1 MTGGDAG
8 IQHAH
13 AQYVG
18 AFIDELVRAGVAHL
32 VYAPGSRS
40 TPLVVMA
47 DRHPLLKLWSHID
60 ERSAAFFAL
69 GLAKATGRPAAV
81 LCTSGSAA
89 ANFFPAVV
97 EAYHARVPLLV
108 LTADRPHE
116 LRDVGAPQT
125 MNQIHLYGQQVKWFA
140 EMAPPDGDPA
150 MIRYSRVTAAR
161 AVAVA
166 MAAPAG
172 PVHLNFPLREPLLP
186 VPAGEGQARGPWANA
201 VEARPP
207 GEPYVAVAQGQ
218 RQLSNEETAALAREL
233 VSVERG
239 LILCGPQEDLA
250 LAPAVARLAAV
261 LGWPVLA
268 DPLSQVR
275 CGPHHH
281 PLILDFYDALLRD
294 EVFAG
299 EHAPEVVMRFGA
311 MPTAKS
317 ILLYLQRHARC
328 RQVVVDDGG
337 WREPTHL
344 AARLVQAE
352 AVGLAQS
359 LADAVAQVKGQPP
372 ADTAEQSPWT
382 RSWLAAND
390 VARTVISQM
399 LEAPSEAADSEGRVF
414 WELARLLPPNACLF
428 AGSSMPV
435 RDLDSFFPASQR
447 PLRIMA
453 NRGLNGIDGVVSTA
467 LGASAALARGEDN
480 GPLLLVIGD
489 LSFFHDMNGLLAA
502 KLHGLDATIIL
513 INNDGGGIFS
523 FLPQAQGAEN
533 FEALFGTPTGLDFR
547 PAVSMYGGR
556 FVDTTT
562 WPQFRAAVQEGM
574 AGQGLTVVQVRTS
587 RQANV
592 AQHHGIWQAVGRAL
606 AEGRS

>member
-18 AFIDELVRAGVAHL
+18 AFIDELVRAGVQHL

-47 DRHPLLKLWSHID
+47 DRHPDLKLWSHID

-69 GLAKATGRPAAV
+69 GLAKATGRPAAI

-125 MNQIHLYGQQVKWFA
+125 MKQIHLYGQQVKWFV
-140 EMAPPDGDPA
+140 EMAPPDADPA
-150 MIRYSRVTAAR
+150 MIRYSRATAAR

-166 MAAPAG
+166 MEAPAG
-172 PVHLNFPLREPLLP
+172 PVHLNFPFREPLLP
-186 VPAGEGQARGPWANA
+186 APAGEGFAGPWAST
-201 VEARPP
+201 VKARSH
-207 GEPYVAVAQGQ
+207 GEPYVAVSQGQ
-218 RQLSNEETAALAREL
+218 RRLPAEETEALAREL
-233 VSVERG
+233 ATVERG
-239 LILCGPQEDLA
+239 LILCGPQEDPA
-250 LAPAVARLAAV
+250 LAPAVVRLAAA

-281 PLILDFYDALLRD
+281 PLILDCYDALLRD
-294 EVFAG
+294 EAFAG
-299 EHAPEVVMRFGA
+299 EHAPAVVLRFGA

-317 ILLYLQRHARC
+317 ILLYLQRHAQC

-352 AVGLAQS
+352 AVGFAGQLAEAVSVAKAQPP
-359 LADAVAQVKGQPP
+359 ADAVAYSQ
-372 ADTAEQSPWT
+372 WT

-390 VARTVISQM
+390 AARAVIGRM

-435 RDLDSFFPASQR
+435 RDLDSFFPASPR

-467 LGASAALARGEDN
+467 LGAGAALAGRDDS
-480 GPLLLVIGD
+480 GPLVLVIGD

-502 KLHGLDATIIL
+502 KLHQLSATIIL

-533 FEALFGTPTGLDFR
+533 FEALFGTPTGLDFS
-547 PAVSMYGGR
+547 PAVGMYGGR
-556 FVDTTT
+556 FVDAAT
-562 WPQFRAAVQEGM
+562 WEQFRAAVQEGM

-587 RQANV
+587 RQDNV
-592 AQHHGIWQAVGRAL
+592 AQHQAVWQAVSRAL
-606 AEGRS
+606 AEARK